1 MRCITPKKVPHPHW
15 SVKLNL
21 YYTKSCLQGMGERG
35 ETIHNLGV
43 HRTIKNRLSINCQ
56 KITKANLKKIIS
68 R

>member
-1 MRCITPKKVPHPHW
+1 MSFRGCFCRGLPLKKVPHSRG

-43 HRTIKNRLSINCQ
+43 HRTIKNRFILNPLS
-56 KITKANLKKIIS
+56 TG
-68 R
+68 